1 MVAQEEDRDLTL
13 PLVNDDL
20 GYPIVIGEGLR
31 VVVAEFVRERA
42 TPVVVLCDAD
52 PNVRRVARRVSAAAG
67 ARSLGIVAVPLG
79 EARKNLVTLERTLD
93 ALAASGADRTTLVI
107 GVGGGVAADLFGMA
121 AATFMRG
128 VAYAHVATT
137 LVAMVDA
144 AIGGKTGVD
153 LRGGKNLAGVFKDPI
168 AVFCEIQALRTLPFR
183 CLREGLAEVVKAGII
198 EGDDLFDA
206 LESLSPHPFRQWPW
220 VELISAAVKVKT
232 MIVADDKQEAGM
244 RELLNLG
251 HTFAHGIERAS
262 NYRVAHGAAVAL
274 GLRAAGLLALRTGR
288 FTEREHL
295 RLLALLALLGMP
307 LRTTVSADA
316 VLAAM
321 HGDKKRRNGRLRFVL
336 PRAIGDVEYGVECGD
351 RMVRNVLGRLRRRPT
366 AESETGLRNDV

>member
-168 AVFCEIQALRTLPFR
+168 AVFCEIA
-183 CLREGLAEVVKAGII
+183 
-198 EGDDLFDA
+198 
-206 LESLSPHPFRQWPW
+206 
-220 VELISAAVKVKT
+220 SAA
-232 MIVADDKQEAGM
+232 D
-244 RELLNLG
+244 
-251 HTFAHGIERAS
+251 
-262 NYRVAHGAAVAL
+262 AAV
-274 GLRAAGLLALRTGR
+274 
-288 FTEREHL
+288 
-295 RLLALLALLGMP
+295 P
-307 LRTTVSADA
+307 LPA
-316 VLAAM
+316 
-321 HGDKKRRNGRLRFVL
+321 
-336 PRAIGDVEYGVECGD
+336 
-351 RMVRNVLGRLRRRPT
+351 RRP
-366 AESETGLRNDV
+366 G